1 MKKYLLL
8 LALPLIANA
17 EPPQELSMPTDV
29 GKVAITVK
37 ECTVP
42 NEHGFK
48 YQAYATEHKN
58 GEIITHKGCWNKK
71 EHIVHIWFYEE
82 DPKLVASFKDSHFKP

>member
-37 ECTVP
+37 DCLVP

-48 YQAYATEHKN
+48 YEAYATEHKN

-71 EHIVHIWFYEE
+71 DHIVHIWFYDEN
-82 DPKLVASFKDSHFKP
+82 PTIVASFKDSHFKP